1 MAAITKTW
9 TDIADAAVDPDSP
22 LTTSLITAL
31 RDNAIWVREWL
42 GYSFTGAAV
51 QDHNHDGT
59 NSARVDVGP
68 NYLRNASF
76 EDGDAGWTFTD
87 YTGGSHAISTSVR
100 RHGAKSAAI
109 TSTVLA
115 NGGGEALS
123 NEYIPIAEGQPYS
136 FSAWI
141 WASGT
146 NISAKLQ
153 VVYYDGAQS
162 AVSTVDLAV
171 QTNTPTSATR
181 HTARD
186 TPPSNARF
194 ARIKV
199 IGGVP
204 SSGSSTGTVYF
215 DGIAVG
221 LGVFQ
226 LALEASAVGRTE
238 LKTTTASGSV
248 GVSASSSGSYSL
260 AGSTYSW
267 WTGSSQVSGGASNM
281 FGNSDTGAG
290 VIGVYN
296 TSGGVQLNFYVDE
309 RYVQASPPYD
319 LGNGEVPLFVWA
331 MLDGAGNVV
340 GSQVA
345 PDPTWAYH
353 GPTNIV
359 PEFYRGNRP
368 FRRYAQVNGVPL
380 HSALRNRALA
390 QQLLQGEASIEWV
403 EREITTAFK
412 NTDMAIAPHPFVGN
426 DMTGRSV
433 VLIDPV
439 GVMAERLQAIQA
451 DQGAREVRDLLL
463 GDYLRIDNTPLDAI
477 TPPGVQAVRA
487 RFTDSQG
494 V

>member
-22 LTTSLITAL
+22 LTTGLITAL

-42 GYSFTGAAV
+42 GYSFTAGAV

-68 NYLRNASF
+68 NYLRNGSF
-76 EDGDAGWTFTD
+76 EDGEAGWTFTN
-87 YTGGSHAISTSVR
+87 YSGGSHVISTSQR
-100 RHGAKSAAI
+100 RHGAKSAAF

-123 NEYIPIAEGQPYS
+123 NEFIPIAEGQPYT

-141 WASGT
+141 WASVA

-153 VVYYDGAQS
+153 VVYYDAAQS

-186 TPPSNARF
+186 TAPSNARY
-194 ARIKV
+194 ARVKA

-204 SSGSSTGTVYF
+204 ASGASTGTVYF
-215 DGIAVG
+215 DGIAMG

-226 LALEASAVGRTE
+226 LALEAAAVGRAE
-238 LKTTTASGSV
+238 LKNTTGSGSV
-248 GVSASSSGSYSL
+248 TVTTGVNTSYSL
-260 AGSTYSW
+260 AGGSYAW
-267 WTGSSQVSGGASNM
+267 WTASATNSGPVG
-281 FGNSDTGAG
+281 FGGGDLGAG
-290 VIGVYN
+290 VIGVYQN
-296 TSGGVQLNFYVDE
+296 SGSSKDFFVDE
-309 RYVQASPPYD
+309 RYIQASPPYD
-319 LGNGEVPLFVWA
+319 LGNGQVPLFVWA
-331 MLDGAGNVV
+331 MIDNGSGAIV
-340 GSQVA
+340 GTQVA

-353 GPTNIV
+353 GPTDV
-359 PEFYRGNRP
+359 TPEYYRGNRP
-368 FRRYAQVNGVPL
+368 YRRYAQVGGVPL
-380 HSALRNRALA
+380 RSALRDRALA
-390 QQLLQGEASIEWV
+390 QQILAGDAPLEWV

-412 NTDMAIAPHPFVGN
+412 NIDMGIVPHPFVGN

-439 GVMAERLQAIQA
+439 GRMAERLHAIQA

-463 GDYLRIDNTPLDAI
+463 KDTLRLDNTPLDAI
-477 TPPGVQAVRA
+477 TPPGVTAVRA
-487 RFTDSQG
+487 TFADRG